1 MFTED
6 QRIGYIVEANKR
18 ALASNGAS
26 DVTAELRKM
35 AQGAGMD
42 LADAER
48 QMGYQPGVLTG
59 GSAQP
64 AQQANLGMGGQN
76 ATLAGYNPATQGTI
90 YDSPQQSTVTPLSAA
105 DRDSWIGRFDSQA
118 KAQGKSVGQVMYEY
132 AKQNNLS
139 NADVDKYM
147 GYNSGTAQSWVDQ
160 NIGSGGGGV
169 AAGGGAGG
177 SSNLGMGGG
186 GGSSNL
192 GLGTITN
199 GGNQS
204 GGVNPNYPGVNNAN
218 PYLTGMGR
226 DIGNQLADT
235 WNRQILPGTRSS
247 AIAAGGFGGSR
258 QGVVEANALNDLGKN
273 YVSGLTN
280 LYGTDYTNAQN
291 RGLQQRGMDQSYDL
305 GLRNN
310 DLGFSNLDY
319 QINQGNFSNN
329 LQAANFGLGVQD
341 YMMRNNLTGIDA
353 GTNLQDTALRYQK
366 DFNQAGINAGGA
378 GGTRTGTTTT

>member
-6 QRIGYIVEANKR
+6 QKIGYIVEANKR

-35 AQGAGMD
+35 AQAANMPLD
-42 LADAER
+42 EAER
-48 QMGYQPGVLTG
+48 MMGYKPGVLTG

-76 ATLAGYNPATQGTI
+76 ATIPGYNPATQGTV
-90 YDSPQQSTVTPLSAA
+90 YNSPQPSQQSQVTPLNQG
-105 DRDSWIGRFDSQA
+105 DRANWNARFESQA

-139 NADVDKYM
+139 NADVDAYM
-147 GYNSGTAQSWVDQ
+147 GYSPGTADSWVSQ
-160 NIGSGGGGV
+160 NIGSGG
-169 AAGGGAGG
+169 AA
-177 SSNLGMGGG
+177 SGGG
-186 GGSSNL
+186 GGASANL
-192 GLGTITN
+192 GLGAAS
-199 GGNQS
+199 GNQS
-204 GGVNPNYPGVNNAN
+204 AVYSSPNSGANSGMNPQYPGVNNAN
-218 PYLTGMGR
+218 PYLAGMGR
-226 DIGNQLADT
+226 DIGNQLAET
-235 WNRQILPGTRSS
+235 WQRQMLPSIRSG
-247 AIAAGGFGGSR
+247 AMAVGGFGGSR

-291 RGLQQRGMDQSYDL
+291 RGLQKRGMDQSYDL

-319 QINQGNFSNN
+319 QINQGNFGNQ
-329 LQAANFGLGVQD
+329 LAAANFGLGVQNNL
-341 YMMRNNLTGIDA
+341 MNNNLTGISA
-353 GTNLQDTALRYQK
+353 GTNIQNTPQDYQK
-366 DFNQAGINAGGA
+366 YYNDTVTGYGNT
-378 GGTRTGTTTT
+378 GGTRNGTTTY